1 MMSSTAPRPR
11 SAAAVR
17 ITTLL
22 AGFCVAG
29 ALATSAAA
37 QGAPP
42 PPPGMTSYEL
52 DVGAGKSQ
60 VLETP
65 GVYTDLM
72 VGDPKVADVV
82 PLTTHSVYVV
92 GKSVG
97 ATSLS
102 IYGPG
107 KRLIATVDVVVD
119 PDIADLQTRLREI
132 LPEEKDIA
140 MRMSN
145 DSLVISGTVSSPVEL
160 NRVLQLAES
169 YAPGKVINM
178 LGVEGAEQVQ
188 LEVRF
193 VEMERTVAKA
203 VSFNIART
211 PPLNPVTGLPLPI
224 SGANPS
230 FNFSSGSSSL
240 ASLPGLVGTPGSIAL
255 GFATPDGNLTFTL
268 DALETKGVIKTLAD
282 PTLVAMSGEQASFL
296 AGGEIPIPAA
306 QAGGTSNIITVQY
319 QPFGISLGFT
329 PTILDGGMIN
339 LIVKPEV
346 SSIDSANGVTLNGI
360 TIPGLKIRRAST
372 TVELRDGESFVIAG
386 LLSDTYENQISG
398 FPILG
403 DIPVLGALFRSPSYQ
418 RDQTELVVVITPH
431 LVVARRGPIALPTDH
446 FTPPSDYELFLFG
459 MLAGQGA
466 NLRPEDRAL
475 MSQDP
480 AKGGVEGPYGHVLY

>member
-1 MMSSTAPRPR
+1 MKSSTGPGPR
-11 SAAAVR
+11 SAVAVG
-17 ITTLL
+17 ITALL
-22 AGFCVAG
+22 AGVCLAG
-29 ALATSAAA
+29 VLATSAAA
-37 QGAPP
+37 QGVAPP
-42 PPPGMTSYEL
+42 HPGMASYEL

-65 GVYTDLM
+65 GVYSDLM

-107 KRLIATVDVVVD
+107 KRLIATVDVIVD
-119 PDIADLQTRLREI
+119 PNIADLQTRLREI
-132 LPEEKDIA
+132 LPEERDISL
-140 MRMSN
+140 RMSN
-145 DSLVISGTVSSPVEL
+145 DSLIVSGTVSSPVML
-160 NRVLQLAES
+160 NRVVELAES

-178 LGVEGAEQVQ
+178 LGVEGSQQVQ

-193 VEMERTVAKA
+193 VEMERTTAKA
-203 VSFNIART
+203 LSVNVTRTSF
-211 PPLNPVTGLPLPI
+211 LGNPT
-224 SGANPS
+224 
-230 FNFSSGSSSL
+230 FNFSSGSTNLSQ
-240 ASLPGLVGTPGSIAL
+240 LPGLVGTPGTASL
-255 GFATPDGNLTFTL
+255 GFHTPDGNLTFTL
-268 DALETKGVIKTLAD
+268 DALETKGVVKTLAD
-282 PTLVAMSGEQASFL
+282 PTLVAMSGETASFL
-296 AGGEIPIPAA
+296 AGGEVPVPSA
-306 QAGGTSNIITVQY
+306 QAGGTNNIITVQY

-329 PTILDGGMIN
+329 PTIIGDGMIN

-346 SSIDSANGVTLNGI
+346 SSIDNALGVTINGAL
-360 TIPGLKIRRAST
+360 IPGFKVRRAAT

-386 LLSDTYENQISG
+386 LYSDTYQNQISA

-403 DIPVLGALFRSPSYQ
+403 DIPILGSLFRSPSFQ
-418 RDQTELVVVITPH
+418 RDMTELVIVVTPH
-431 LVVARRGPIALPTDH
+431 IAVARRGPVALPTDH

-466 NLRPEDRAL
+466 NIRPEDRAL

-480 AKGGVEGPYGHVLY
+480 AKGGIDGPYGHVLY

>member
-1 MMSSTAPRPR
+1 MMSSTGPRPR

-17 ITTLL
+17 MTTLL
-22 AGFCVAG
+22 AGFCLASF
-29 ALATSAAA
+29 LATSAAA

-65 GVYTDLM
+65 GVYSDLM

-97 ATSLS
+97 ATSLT

-119 PDIADLQTRLREI
+119 PNITDLQTRLREI

-145 DSLVISGTVSSPVEL
+145 DSLVVSGTVNNTVAL
-160 NRVLQLAES
+160 NRVLELAES
-169 YAPGKVINM
+169 YAPGHVINM
-178 LGVEGAEQVQ
+178 LGVEGSQQVQ

-193 VEMERTVAKA
+193 VEMERTAAKA
-203 VSFNIART
+203 ISFNSSYVGVAG
-211 PPLNPVTGLPLPI
+211 NPI
-224 SGANPS
+224 
-230 FNFSSGSSSL
+230 FNFNSGTTGTGT
-240 ASLPGLVGTPGSIAL
+240 LPGLVGTPGQASL
-255 GFATPDGNLTFTL
+255 GIFTGNGTLTFTL

-282 PTLVAMSGEQASFL
+282 PTLVTMSGETASFL
-296 AGGEIPIPAA
+296 AGGEVPVPSA

-329 PTILDGGMIN
+329 PTILADGMIN

-346 SSIDSANGVTLNGI
+346 SSIDQANSVTIGGI
-360 TIPGLKIRRAST
+360 SIPGFKIRRAST

-386 LLSDTYENQISG
+386 LYSDAYQNQISG

-403 DIPVLGALFRSPSYQ
+403 DIPVLGALFRSPAYQ
-418 RDQTELVVVITPH
+418 RDQTELVIVVTPH
-431 LVVARRGPIALPTDH
+431 IAVARRGPVALPSDH

-466 NLRPEDRAL
+466 NIRPEDRAL